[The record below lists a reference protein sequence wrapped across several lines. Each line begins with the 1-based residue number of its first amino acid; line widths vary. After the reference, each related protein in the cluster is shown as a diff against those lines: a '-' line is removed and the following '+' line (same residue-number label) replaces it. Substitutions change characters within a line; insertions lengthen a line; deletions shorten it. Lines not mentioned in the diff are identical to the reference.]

1 MNIERSAS
9 RLARVWL
16 SGLLGLLVVACPL
29 ASSRLAADEAASLA
43 IGLDPFLAVT
53 SGEQSRFTLSAE
65 VDVRIDGEPRRVEA
79 RLVRAGEQAFDLSMS
94 YREDAVELRR
104 RRGVT
109 ALALPKHRVVFVG
122 RGETDGVD
130 HLQPAGLAGRLVGD
144 GTELST
150 YAPMWSGRD
159 ATTLIALMKGLF
171 RMRYDRDAVGWRI
184 GGSTTIR
191 PDRDAGSLEC
201 RVGDDRVT
209 LRLSD
214 EAALGSAEDWPEYR
228 TVEIPRDELERQ
240 LARGLSRTLEILL
253 PSATLRVPDRTSR
266 TVAHGAL
273 RWLDDHRVT
282 LLWGT
287 PEQIGRAHGELLP
300 AETRRCVDSVLHAF
314 GTVQTV
320 INGRWFR
327 HDLEEA
333 YARLSPFIPED
344 HLRETRAVAEATGID
359 PRTMELVNVFPELFH
374 CSGFALFGE
383 ATRDGKLYHGRV
395 LDYMTTI
402 GLHDA
407 ATTFVV
413 APEGKIAFANIGYA
427 GFIGSVSGMNE
438 RAISLGEMGG
448 AGEGQWDGVPMA
460 TLMRRALEECSTL
473 DEVMALWRENPRTCE
488 YYYVFADG
496 KTNRAVGVAAVPESV
511 EFVRPGQSHP
521 LLGEGIPD
529 AVVLSA
535 GSRLQK
541 LRERVLERH
550 GEIDTEVAQ
559 WLMSR
564 PVAMESNLHNVLFV
578 PEDGLLYVAHA
589 DHRRPAAERP
599 YVRLDLKA
607 LLASIPREMPTEGD
621 AAADQG
627 EAGPES
633 GPAIGAVG
641 DQSAAEAKSR
651 MPHVGQRWLA
661 KDSLES
667 RPDRRA
673 DAEECLRDLR
683 WEPAPF
689 RVTIEP
695 ADGLASDWLVRFPSP
710 LPGGDELNDRV
721 AMEWYAAKGE
731 DGVPAVAPAVIVVHE
746 SGRKMTVG
754 RLFAWGLRQQGLH
767 AFLVHLPHY
776 GERRGDSGPDD
787 SRAVT
792 ALRQAVADVR
802 RARDAAVA
810 IPAVDGRRVGLQGT
824 SLGGF
829 VAAVAG
835 SLDAKFDEVFLMLAG
850 GDLHDILANGEK
862 DAARVRERL
871 ERSGVT
877 GAALRT
883 LTDQVEPTRVAHRLD
898 PQTTWLYS
906 GRFDRVVP
914 LQNARRLADSI
925 GLDDQHH
932 VVLPFD
938 HYTGIVY
945 LPVMLDTITR
955 RLTGRPG
962 D

>member
-1 MNIERSAS
+1 M
-9 RLARVWL
+9 VGL
-16 SGLLGLLVVACPL
+16 SGLMGLMAVWCPRTP
-29 ASSRLAADEAASLA
+29 SRLAAEEVPSLA
-43 IGLDPFLAVT
+43 SALDPFLAVT
-53 SGEQSRFTLSAE
+53 SGERSHFTLSAE
-65 VDVRIDGEPRRVEA
+65 VDVRVDGEPRRVEA
-79 RLVRAGEQAFDLSMS
+79 TLVLAGEQAFDLSLS
-94 YREDAVELRR
+94 YREDGVELRR
-104 RRGVT
+104 RGDVT

-122 RGETDGVD
+122 RGETDRED
-130 HLQPAGLAGRLVGD
+130 HLKPVGIAARLVGA

-159 ATTLIALMKGLF
+159 ATTLVGLMKGLF
-171 RMRYDRDAVGWRI
+171 RVRYDRDAACWRI

-191 PDRDAGSLEC
+191 PGLDAGSLEC

-209 LRLSD
+209 FDLSD
-214 EAALGSAEDWPEYR
+214 RAILGSVDDWPEYR
-228 TVEIPRDELERQ
+228 VVEIPRDELERQ
-240 LARGLSRTLEILL
+240 LSRGLSRALEILM
-253 PSATLRVPDRTSR
+253 PSATLRVPDRTPR
-266 TVAHGAL
+266 TVAHGEL
-273 RWLDDHRVT
+273 RWVDDHRVT

-287 PEQIGRAHGELLP
+287 PEQIGRAHGQLLT

-320 INGRWFR
+320 IQGRWFR
-327 HDLEEA
+327 HELEEA

-344 HLRETRAVAEATGID
+344 HLRETRAVAEAAGID
-359 PRTMELVNVFPELFH
+359 PRTLELVNVFPELFH

-407 ATTFVV
+407 ATTLIV
-413 APEGKIAFANIGYA
+413 APRGKIAFANIGYA
-427 GFIGSVSGMNE
+427 GFMGSVSGMNE
-438 RAISLGEMGG
+438 RSISLGEMGG

-473 DEVMALWRENPRTCE
+473 DEVMALWRESPRTCE

-496 KTNRAVGVAAVPESV
+496 KTNRAVGVAAVPESI
-511 EFVRPGQSHP
+511 EFVEPGQSHP

-607 LLASIPREMPTEGD
+607 LLSSIPRETLTSKKEG
-621 AAADQG
+621 AADEG
-627 EAGPES
+627 EQEKGGPEPEG
-633 GPAIGAVG
+633 GPTVEG
-641 DQSAAEAKSR
+641 QSPAESTSR
-651 MPHVGQRWLA
+651 MPRVGQRWLA

-667 RPDRRA
+667 RPDRLA
-673 DAEECLRDLR
+673 DAEECLRALR
-683 WEPAPF
+683 WEPGSFEVA
-689 RVTIEP
+689 IEP
-695 ADGLASDWLVRFPSP
+695 ATGLASDWLVRFPSP
-710 LPGGDELNDRV
+710 LPGGDEVNDRV
-721 AMEWYAAKGE
+721 AMEWYAAKDEG
-731 DGVPAVAPAVIVVHE
+731 GVPVVAPAVIVVHE

-776 GERRGDSGPDD
+776 GERHGDSGPDE
-787 SRAVT
+787 SQAVT

-810 IPAVDGRRVGLQGT
+810 LPAVDRRRVALQGT

-835 SLDAKFDEVFLMLAG
+835 SLDAKFDHVFLMLAG

-877 GAALRT
+877 GAALRA
-883 LTDQVEPTRVAHRLD
+883 LTNQVEPTRVAHRLD

-914 LQNARRLADSI
+914 LQNAQRLADSI
-925 GLDDQHH
+925 GLDDGHH

-945 LPVMLDTITR
+945 LPVMLDTITK
-955 RLTGRPG
+955 RLTEQPG